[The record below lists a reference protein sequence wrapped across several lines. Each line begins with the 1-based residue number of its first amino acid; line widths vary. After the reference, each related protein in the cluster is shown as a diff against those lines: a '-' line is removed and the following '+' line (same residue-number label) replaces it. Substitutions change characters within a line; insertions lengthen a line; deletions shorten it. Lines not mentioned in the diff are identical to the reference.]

1 MAIREVSPP
10 ANWRMNRSID
20 SRPDA
25 FSTARYDVN
34 LPRRGARARFLLVLL
49 VPVLLL
55 LSGCMVGPDY
65 QRPKVAVSP
74 NWAETG
80 DQRVSTGSTTYRD
93 WWRAFNDPALD
104 RLIARAYRDNLTLQQ
119 AGVRV
124 LQARAQLGIAVGEIY
139 PADAAGRRVRPVQ
152 PDERSSLHRRRLQAA
167 AASTYW
173 QSQIGAQAS
182 WELDFWGR
190 IRRGIESADA
200 SLLATLADYDN
211 TLVTLTA
218 DVANTYIALRTA
230 EERIRIARENVEIQE
245 QTLKIVEAR
254 FKYGTVTQLDVEQAR
269 TVLLNTLATLPTLET
284 QRRQARDALSVLL
297 GMPPSDLSD
306 LLDGPSAIP
315 VSPPQVIVGIP
326 ADLLRRRPDIRS
338 AELQAVAQSAQI
350 GVARA
355 DLFPAFSLIGNLVL
369 LSTDLGT
376 FRLSD
381 MFRWGSR
388 SGPGRSLR
396 AVEHP
401 QLWPDHEQ
409 RPRAGRALPAA
420 APRLSADR
428 CSSAQQDVEDNLVAF
443 LRAQDR
449 ADLLAKSVTS
459 SRNAVYLAV
468 LQYREGVTDFT
479 TVLTAQQTL
488 LTQQDNL
495 ASTLGN
501 ISTSLV
507 GVYRALGGGWEI
519 REGEDIVP
527 AEIKAEMRQRTNWGE
542 PAGPRDLQP
551 AGLP

>member
-1 MAIREVSPP
+1 MS
-10 ANWRMNRSID
+10 RSIR
-20 SRPDA
+20 SGLILLMPVFLA
-25 FSTARYDVN
+25 FA
-34 LPRRGARARFLLVLL
+34 
-49 VPVLLL
+49 
-55 LSGCMVGPDY
+55 GCMVGPNY
-65 QRPKVAVSP
+65 QRPNVSVSP
-74 NWAETG
+74 SWGETG
-80 DQRVSTGSTTYRD
+80 DQRVRTESTTYRD

-124 LQARAQLGIAVGEIY
+124 LQARAQLGIAVGEIF
-139 PADAAGRRVRPVQ
+139 PQTQQAIGSVQ
-152 PDERSSLHRRRLQAA
+152 YYRTSDR
-167 AASTYW
+167 ASTGAFFNGGSFSYW
-173 QSQIGAQAS
+173 QSQIGAQAT

-190 IRRGIESADA
+190 IRRGIQSADA
-200 SLLATLADYDN
+200 SLLATLADYDS

-230 EERIRIARENVEIQE
+230 EERIRIARENVDIQE

-269 TVLLNTLATLPTLET
+269 TVLFNTLATIPTLET
-284 QRRQARDALSVLL
+284 QRRQALDALSVLL
-297 GMPPSDLSD
+297 GMPPTDLSD
-306 LLDGPSAIP
+306 LLSGPSTIP

-350 GVARA
+350 GVAKA
-355 DLFPAFSLIGNLVL
+355 DLLPAFSLIGNLVL

-376 FRLSD
+376 FKLSD

-388 SGPGRSLR
+388 QVQIGPSVQWNILNYGQITNNVRVQDANFQQLLLAYQRSVL
-396 AVEHP
+396 
-401 QLWPDHEQ
+401 
-409 RPRAGRALPAA
+409 
-420 APRLSADR
+420 
-428 CSSAQQDVEDNLVAF
+428 SAQQDVEDNLTAF
-443 LRAQDR
+443 LRSQDR

-459 SRNAVYLAV
+459 SRSAVDLAV

-479 TVLTAQQTL
+479 TVLTTQQTL

-527 AEIKAEMRQRTNWGE
+527 AEIKAEMRQRTNWGRLLAPTTYNLPASRE
-542 PAGPRDLQP
+542 PQSRPR
-551 AGLP
+551 LPDW